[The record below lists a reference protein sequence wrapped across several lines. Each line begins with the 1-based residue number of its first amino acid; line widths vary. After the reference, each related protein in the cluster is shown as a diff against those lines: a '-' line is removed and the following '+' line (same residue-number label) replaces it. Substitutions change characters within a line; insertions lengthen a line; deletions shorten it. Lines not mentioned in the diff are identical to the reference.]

1 METKSHILA
10 IVQVF
15 EDHIDLDSDDL
26 MKEVDQSYLR
36 KDDNADNTFF
46 EDFKYPDTPMLQDL
60 KQTIQTKVEAMLSQK
75 LQYEDIWVHKTP
87 PRAQTGLHN
96 HGTAFCS
103 FVYYPNFIEKQGS
116 LRFILFWNGKI
127 IEKVITPKEKMLLVF
142 PGEVFHFTSQNDT
155 EIERISISGNFL
167 QRKEH

>member
-15 EDHIDLDSDDL
+15 EDYIDLDTDAL

-46 EDFKYPDTPMLQDL
+46 EDFKYPDTPMLQVL

-127 IEKVITPKEKMLLVF
+127 IEKVITPK
-142 PGEVFHFTSQNDT
+142 
-155 EIERISISGNFL
+155 
-167 QRKEH
+167 